1 MLIGESPRGPLRV
14 SWIPRLKLTSS
25 YINHSNKALRPLN
38 MYLNMRLPRF
48 SLLAYIPWYNPFP
61 STSTTT
67 PPQAPKLARRQSTNT
82 VMATMPLSSNPRGEL
97 IFSSRVDKTFRE
109 GYERYR
115 AAFERRREEKQREG
129 RGRGWKGLRVFGRT
143 ESPVRITVTPT
154 PPMSR
159 RGTPPLG
166 STVRG
171 GRTPSPG
178 LPKSGLRTEGVK
190 GDSGP
195 DEKSRGE
202 RERSDS
208 YSFVL
213 TGPGSREPS
222 LRPDR

>member
-1 MLIGESPRGPLRV
+1 
-14 SWIPRLKLTSS
+14 
-25 YINHSNKALRPLN
+25 

-48 SLLAYIPWYNPFP
+48 SLLAYLPWYNPSQAISIP
-61 STSTTT
+61 DIKTN
-67 PPQAPKLARRQSTNT
+67 PPKMTRRQSTTT

-97 IFSSRVDKTFRE
+97 IFSSRVDKTFKE

-129 RGRGWKGLRVFGRT
+129 RGRGWRGLRVFART
-143 ESPVRITVTPT
+143 ESPVRVTVTPT

-166 STVRG
+166 NSVRG

-178 LPKSGLRTEGVK
+178 LPPSGLRTEGLK

-195 DEKSRGE
+195 SETSRGE